1 MISWRPSQPN
11 LRVSLC
17 LALFCLDL
25 TGIWA
30 HPATTKQES
39 LNEWRSLTS
48 PDAAMPRVFVKGDHV
63 RFYFLVE
70 DGVEAFSAHW
80 TRLRVPSGR
89 YKVNSALLRWDQKL
103 AKVPRE
109 EQGWREATVIA
120 GTEWRQMATNLV
132 SSFTPKTRGS
142 GAFYQAFLAD
152 RLLYRDAQGNA
163 RSSSTSETP
172 NGITIEHRYSMDET
186 LELLARRVEDHLG
199 SSHPGGTLF
208 VLLSPNARSFT
219 QPVLIDLRR
228 RQCVFLAPAALYDTT
243 ERGVTLSATAQEAS
257 AILPESH
264 GWALLKNPVSSAAR
278 LGDLGIATLIRF
290 FRLPLP
296 KPGTDPPPLSH
307 PEPMNLVSWENWLDH
322 YTGTRRENGSL
333 RLLIDGDRFFG
344 RLRDAIAGATNRID
358 INMYIFDRDD
368 IAVEVA
374 DQLKARSKQVK
385 VKVILDRL
393 GSIAAGVSPPATP
406 MPEDFVPPSSII
418 SYLRTDS
425 HVEVR
430 PFLNPWFSS
439 DHSKVIVVDGDR
451 AWLGGM
457 NIGRKYR
464 YEWHDLMVEL
474 EGPVVTS
481 LETEFKRQWAHA
493 GAWGDLAYV
502 ARLLSGPQ
510 KVEPTPNPNPWIK
523 VRLLPTK
530 TAWKPF
536 ATAVLNSLER
546 AQNYIYVEN
555 PYLFDKR
562 AILALV
568 NARNRGVDVRVILP
582 NVNDFKAGGRGNLV
596 IANYL
601 LQHGVRVFF
610 YPAMTHVKALVV
622 DGWSCIGSGNLNHL
636 SLRVNQEQNV
646 ATSDPEFAARLRRDL
661 FEADFARSYELTQPI
676 SLEWVDFVADVL
688 LEGF

>member
-1 MISWRPSQPN
+1 
-11 LRVSLC
+11 
-17 LALFCLDL
+17 
-25 TGIWA
+25 
-30 HPATTKQES
+30 
-39 LNEWRSLTS
+39 
-48 PDAAMPRVFVKGDHV
+48 MPRVFVKGDHV

-103 AKVPRE
+103 AHVPQA

-120 GTEWRQMATNLV
+120 GAEWRQLATNLV
-132 SSFTPKTRGS
+132 STFTPKTPGH
-142 GAFYQAFLAD
+142 GAFYEAFLAD
-152 RLLYRDAQGNA
+152 RLLYRDAQG
-163 RSSSTSETP
+163 TP
-172 NGITIEHRYSMDET
+172 RASPPADPPKGVIIEHRFSMDET
-186 LELLARRVEDHLG
+186 LELMARRVEDHLG
-199 SSHPGGTLF
+199 ASHPGGTLF
-208 VLLSPNARSFT
+208 VILAPNSKSFMQPLL
-219 QPVLIDLRR
+219 LDLHR

-243 ERGVTLSATAQEAS
+243 ERAVTLSATAQEFS
-257 AILPESH
+257 AIIPEGH
-264 GWALLKNPVSSAAR
+264 GLALLKNPVSSAVR
-278 LGDLGIATLIRF
+278 LGDLAVETAVRF
-290 FRLPLP
+290 LRLPLP
-296 KPGTDPPPLSH
+296 KPGSVPPPVAH
-307 PEPMNLVSWENWLDH
+307 PVPMDLPSWESWLDH

-333 RLLIDGDRFFG
+333 RLQIDGDRFFG
-344 RLRDAIAGATNRID
+344 RLQQAIAAATNRID
-358 INMYIFDRDD
+358 LNVYIFDRDD
-368 IAVEVA
+368 VAVDVA
-374 DQLKARSKQVK
+374 DQLKKRSAQVK
-385 VKVILDRL
+385 VKIILDRL

-406 MPEDFVPPSSII
+406 MPEDFVPPSSML
-418 SYLRTDS
+418 SYLRRDS
-425 HVEVR
+425 HVQVR

-439 DHSKVIVVDGDR
+439 DHAKVIVVDGNR

-474 EGPVVTS
+474 EGPVVAS

-493 GAWGDLAYV
+493 GPWGDLAYA

-510 KVEPTPNPNPWIK
+510 KVKPEPNPNQWMK

-536 ATAVLNSLER
+536 ATAVLGSLDR
-546 AQNYIYVEN
+546 AQDYIYAEN

-562 AILALV
+562 VIIALV
-568 NARNRGVDVRVILP
+568 KARNRGVDVRVVMP

-610 YPAMTHVKALVV
+610 YPAMTHAKALLV
-622 DGWSCIGSGNLNHL
+622 DGWACIGSGNLNHL
-636 SLRVNQEQNV
+636 SLRLNQEQNV
-646 ATSDPEFAARLRRDL
+646 ATSDPAFTAGLKHDL
-661 FEADFARSYELTQPI
+661 FEEDFARSYELTQPI
-676 SLEWVDFVADVL
+676 SLEWVDFLADVL